1 MWSVFRADADR
12 SIGPIRILFG
22 WRPRTFLPE
31 CLTLSCAEVFF
42 YFSSQNLSS
51 KTSYLTSRFRLK
63 IVLKTPALDF
73 SKRLVFFYLNSQ
85 TLSTMSYLHVSPSFD
100 YKSRPGVRTR
110 TYMHAEARWP
120 YVTISML
127 WRTEWTILKLLDAL
141 HSKDLLERYWDSPY
155 SRMDLLRHKPSLRIP
170 CFVRFLLILGCA
182 INWCDIPSLPVA
194 VNCFDFVFCIFCT
207 YS

>member
-12 SIGPIRILFG
+12 SIGPIRMLFG

-51 KTSYLTSRFRLK
+51 KTSNLTSRFRLK

-100 YKSRPGVRTR
+100 YKSRP
-110 TYMHAEARWP
+110 E
-120 YVTISML
+120 TISML
-127 WRTEWTILKLLDAL
+127 WRTDWTILKLLDAL
-141 HSKDLLERYWDSPY
+141 HSKDLPERPKGNT
-155 SRMDLLRHKPSLRIP
+155 RVLRL
-170 CFVRFLLILGCA
+170 A
-182 INWCDIPSLPVA
+182 I
-194 VNCFDFVFCIFCT
+194 F
-207 YS
+207 